1 MEVSEYGS
9 GGHAW
14 VMMGV
19 LMSMRRF
26 IKEGGEGEE
35 GIVEV
40 NVSFGLGVYT

>member
-26 IKEGGEGEE
+26 IEEGGEGEE
-35 GIVEV
+35 GMVEV